1 MVRTVARGRLFL
13 AASLALGIIL
23 LGTGGDAARAQNIAE
38 PDPIKKQTFTG
49 EIVYKDT
56 AGTNYGVIG
65 VYNKDEKY
73 AKEFKI
79 KREEYDAL
87 KVKEGD
93 NVEVSWEG
101 PRNDRTTRNKIKIKK
116 MRAASED

>member
-1 MVRTVARGRLFL
+1 MVKMIVRGRFFM

-23 LGTGGDAARAQNIAE
+23 LGTWGDAARAQNIPL

-73 AKEFKI
+73 AKEFRL
-79 KREEYDAL
+79 KREAYDAL

-93 NVEVSWEG
+93 EVEVSWQG
-101 PRNDRTTRNKIKIKK
+101 PRNDRTVRNDIKIKK
-116 MRAASED
+116 MSSASEH